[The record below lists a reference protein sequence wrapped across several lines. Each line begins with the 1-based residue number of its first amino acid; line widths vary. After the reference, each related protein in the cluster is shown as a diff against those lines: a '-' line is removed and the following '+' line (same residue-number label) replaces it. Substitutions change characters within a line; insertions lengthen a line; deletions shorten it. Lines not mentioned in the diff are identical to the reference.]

1 MNKYPFPRLDEDIHL
16 KKRVTGGCVVYGVR
30 KNGEEIKQRYWL
42 QMSTEMCYIIVGRT
56 KIFGL
61 LIKFVCV
68 RIFSVTAILKHAACC
83 FRTI

>member
-1 MNKYPFPRLDEDIHL
+1 MVVSFMVFEKMVKKLNKGIGF
-16 KKRVTGGCVVYGVR
+16 
-30 KNGEEIKQRYWL
+30 

-56 KIFGL
+56 KILAKRFGL

-68 RIFSVTAILKHAACC
+68 RTFSVTAILKHAACC